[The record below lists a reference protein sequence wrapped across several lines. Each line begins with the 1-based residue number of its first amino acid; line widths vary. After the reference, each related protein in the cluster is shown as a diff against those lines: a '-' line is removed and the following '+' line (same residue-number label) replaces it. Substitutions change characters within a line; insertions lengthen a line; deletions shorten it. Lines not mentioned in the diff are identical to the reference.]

1 MSKYGMPEH
10 GMSEYAMSEHAAPS
24 RATNVLLCVGNC
36 MMGDD
41 GAGPLLAE
49 LCAANP
55 VAGWEVIDG
64 GAAPENDIGF
74 IRELRPQR
82 LVIVDATEMGLPVG
96 EIRVVDE
103 NDIAEMFIM
112 TTHNMPL
119 TWLIQQLREDVP
131 DVTFIGIQ
139 PDVVAFYYPL
149 SEKVKTAV
157 AEIYAH
163 LPNWQEDGGFMR
175 LEVGVAGTCR

>member
-1 MSKYGMPEH
+1 MPK
-10 GMSEYAMSEHAAPS
+10 HANPPRVA
-24 RATNVLLCVGNC
+24 NVLLCVGNC

-103 NDIAEMFIM
+103 NDIADMFIM

-119 TWLIQQLREDVP
+119 TWLIQQLREDIP
-131 DVTFIGIQ
+131 EVTFIGIQ

-149 SEKVKTAV
+149 SEKVKAAV
-157 AEIYAH
+157 AEVHAH
-163 LPNWQEDGGFMR
+163 LPGWQGDGGFMR
-175 LEVGVAGTCR
+175 LEFSEAGIGR